1 MKHSKILMTTLL
13 LTGLLLGCG
22 QAGIHSESDTSTE
35 AAPPSPTSEMESSGA
50 ADKAAGAD
58 RNAMGGDVYF
68 ASPSNRADSMSSL
81 LSSSAA
87 TGSPLQDTA
96 NKFIR
101 TADVRFRVNNVR
113 RATFELEKITA
124 HYGGYVAHTGLE
136 STINSEERT
145 KVSDDSTLI
154 TTYYTV
160 SNNLVLRVPVQHLDS
175 MLRSMGPLVLYLDY
189 RRIHAENATLLIL
202 RERLEA
208 RRIGRSTTR
217 LEEAVD
223 ETQAKLR
230 DRAAIEEALYNKQTM
245 ADESLIRTL
254 ELKDQIA
261 LSTINLNI
269 YQRQDF
275 THEMV
280 VNEKDIS
287 AFKPGFWT
295 EMGHSISSGWEV
307 LKGFIL
313 ALVAGWPV
321 ILFLLGVLLVVLYLR
336 RKEKNRKP

>member
-1 MKHSKILMTTLL
+1 MKHSKILLTTLL
-13 LTGLLLGCG
+13 LTGLLLSCS
-22 QAGIHSESDTSTE
+22 QAGVHSESSTST
-35 AAPPSPTSEMESSGA
+35 ADSPPPPMSATESSGA
-50 ADKAAGAD
+50 ADKAAEVDG
-58 RNAMGGDVYF
+58 NAMGGGVYF
-68 ASPSNRADSMSSL
+68 ASPSAQADSMSSI

-136 STINSEERT
+136 STINSEVRT

-175 MLRSMGPLVLYLDY
+175 MLRSMGPLVQYLDY
-189 RRIHAENATLLIL
+189 RRIHAENATLKIL

-208 RRIGRSTTR
+208 RRINRSTMR

-261 LSTINLNI
+261 LSTINLDI

-287 AFKPGFWT
+287 AFKPGFWH
-295 EMGHSISSGWEV
+295 EIGQSISKGWEAV
-307 LKGFIL
+307 EDLII
-313 ALVAGWPV
+313 ALVAGWPL

-336 RKEKNRKP
+336 SREKKSKP